1 MSGTSRYEIDI
12 VANNKASRALSKTNK
27 QLGKIN
33 SNAKKSNSALKTM
46 GTLAASAGAALGT
59 IKLAQSFLNTAK
71 QFENLGVQLKFIT
84 GNAKDGARAL
94 GIVEEAASKSAFA
107 MSDMA
112 NAAPLLLTVGSV
124 DQLGDSLD
132 IVGDIAAATGIDFN
146 TTAEQIQRAF
156 SGGIASA
163 DIFREKGVKSMLG
176 FQEGVE
182 YTAEETERM
191 IREAFE
197 NGTTS
202 LKGATAEMAKTW
214 TGQLSMMGDKWDQF
228 KLKTMES
235 GLFPALK
242 KQLGDLDKF
251 FKDNAQAIDDMA
263 VALGE
268 GLAAAVIKIGEA
280 VAFIAEHSDKFATA
294 AKILIGLK
302 LASWAIKAAMAM
314 RTLATGVMTV
324 MAFSGPPGWAAIAT
338 GIATLTLG
346 TLALNKA
353 FGETTESFSK
363 DELGGKISETEA
375 RIKEL
380 TAANAELETQMKD
393 LGTPFQD
400 FTIDLN
406 DTNNVFKSLED
417 QVIQIPNALDH
428 VTNSMASNSAEI
440 FLLEKELAS
449 LKTMY
454 DEIEPATADLSN
466 RNEEL
471 AESLSKVNKEVSGP
485 DFTKFNELWG
495 SLRSELFPV
504 QTEIAKINSQIDL
517 FTKAIADGHPE
528 ADLLST
534 SIVKMKQRLAELN
547 PETQAIIEKL
557 AGYKDAVVLAAEAD
571 ARAKTQ
577 LDNKVTAMNSLKES
591 LFPLETQMNTYSNQI
606 DTLNY
611 LIENNIGNTDEWR
624 RMIVELR
631 KQMALADPETQALIE
646 RLTGYQDA
654 VLRAKRIQDADAQ
667 SKLDLKEAALAL
679 YDSLHPLETQLKTLT
694 EQQDINRDAY
704 EKQLI
709 TIDQYIKTHNKLK
722 DKINETKDSMKGL
735 GNTVKET
742 TEDMRTEGEKYVDS
756 FNKDFNRKLADGLAN
771 GTLSFQTFAGSWKKV
786 LADLINDTLNKGTLL
801 KDILGMFGN
810 IFGGSSKGPGFQI
823 PMMAGPMDYLQGSP
837 ISGMVAGPMDFLQP
851 YADGGKIAAGETG
864 IVGEAGAELVTGPAT
879 VTPNKEI
886 GGAKPAVN
894 ITIQAIDTQ
903 TGTEFLLKNKKQIEG
918 IIQHA
923 YNRRGKQG
931 IY

>member
-1 MSGTSRYEIDI
+1 
-12 VANNKASRALSKTNK
+12 
-27 QLGKIN
+27 
-33 SNAKKSNSALKTM
+33 
-46 GTLAASAGAALGT
+46 
-59 IKLAQSFLNTAK
+59 
-71 QFENLGVQLKFIT
+71 
-84 GNAKDGARAL
+84 
-94 GIVEEAASKSAFA
+94 
-107 MSDMA
+107 
-112 NAAPLLLTVGSV
+112 
-124 DQLGDSLD
+124 
-132 IVGDIAAATGIDFN
+132 
-146 TTAEQIQRAF
+146 
-156 SGGIASA
+156 
-163 DIFREKGVKSMLG
+163 
-176 FQEGVE
+176 
-182 YTAEETERM
+182 
-191 IREAFE
+191 
-197 NGTTS
+197 
-202 LKGATAEMAKTW
+202 
-214 TGQLSMMGDKWDQF
+214 
-228 KLKTMES
+228 
-235 GLFPALK
+235 
-242 KQLGDLDKF
+242 
-251 FKDNAQAIDDMA
+251 
-263 VALGE
+263 
-268 GLAAAVIKIGEA
+268 
-280 VAFIAEHSDKFATA
+280 
-294 AKILIGLK
+294 
-302 LASWAIKAAMAM
+302 
-314 RTLATGVMTV
+314 
-324 MAFSGPPGWAAIAT
+324 
-338 GIATLTLG
+338 
-346 TLALNKA
+346 
-353 FGETTESFSK
+353 
-363 DELGGKISETEA
+363 
-375 RIKEL
+375 
-380 TAANAELETQMKD
+380 
-393 LGTPFQD
+393 
-400 FTIDLN
+400 
-406 DTNNVFKSLED
+406 
-417 QVIQIPNALDH
+417 
-428 VTNSMASNSAEI
+428 
-440 FLLEKELAS
+440 
-449 LKTMY
+449 
-454 DEIEPATADLSN
+454 
-466 RNEEL
+466 
-471 AESLSKVNKEVSGP
+471 
-485 DFTKFNELWG
+485 
-495 SLRSELFPV
+495 
-504 QTEIAKINSQIDL
+504 
-517 FTKAIADGHPE
+517 
-528 ADLLST
+528 
-534 SIVKMKQRLAELN
+534 
-547 PETQAIIEKL
+547 
-557 AGYKDAVVLAAEAD
+557 
-571 ARAKTQ
+571 
-577 LDNKVTAMNSLKES
+577 
-591 LFPLETQMNTYSNQI
+591 MNTYSNQI